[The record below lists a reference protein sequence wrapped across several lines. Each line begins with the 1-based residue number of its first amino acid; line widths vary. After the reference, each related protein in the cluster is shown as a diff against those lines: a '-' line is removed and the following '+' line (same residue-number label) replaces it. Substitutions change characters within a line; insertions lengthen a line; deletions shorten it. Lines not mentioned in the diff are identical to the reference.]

1 MEALMQL
8 IDKNSQL
15 IPEGDYLQMC
25 NILKKLRVPSASAP
39 MFEKFDIPIEMG
51 ALRYFHDHFNCRL
64 SEMDIT
70 FNERALDL
78 LEELAKQM
86 SEQSEEVTPD
96 IRTLAEK
103 HMRVYFSI
111 PDTVTDLHIWASEQ
125 GKNFDDVVYAYNRVE
140 NLFKDRVA
148 RAVAKRAEYF
158 FENIRLSEDYYL

>member
-15 IPEGDYLQMC
+15 IPEGDYLKMC

-51 ALRYFHDHFNCRL
+51 ALRYFHDHFNGRL

-86 SEQSEEVTPD
+86 SEQSD
-96 IRTLAEK
+96 DSTLAEK

-111 PDTVTDLHIWASEQ
+111 PDTVTDLHVWASEQ
-125 GKNFDDVVYAYNRVE
+125 GKNFDDIVYAYNRVE
-140 NLFKDRVA
+140 NIFKDRVA

-158 FENIRLSEDYYL
+158 FENIHLSEDYYL